1 MADSTV
7 ATTVRSGSWR
17 AITGY
22 QWLVFVVVW
31 LGWTLDAADFW
42 AVLAGAAAGAP

>member
-1 MADSTV
+1 MADSIV
-7 ATTVRSGSWR
+7 AAIVRSGNWR

-31 LGWTLDAADFW
+31 LG
-42 AVLAGAAAGAP
+42 

>member
-1 MADSTV
+1 MADSTLV
-7 ATTVRSGSWR
+7 ATMRSGTWR

-31 LGWTLDAADFW
+31 LGWTLDAADFG
-42 AVLAGAAAGAP
+42 LY